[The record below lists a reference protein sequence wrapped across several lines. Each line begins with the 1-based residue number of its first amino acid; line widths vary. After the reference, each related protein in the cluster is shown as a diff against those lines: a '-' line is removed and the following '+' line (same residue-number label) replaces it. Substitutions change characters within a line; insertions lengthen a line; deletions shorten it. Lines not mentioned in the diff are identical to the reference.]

1 MLEATEYQIIYSLH
15 EKGNSIRKINKFLGY
30 SRNTIRKVLK
40 EQIPHP
46 FRTPQRKLIIG
57 DYKDYLQIRFEET
70 GGSAAKIYEEIIH
83 MGYGGSVGTIKAY
96 LKTLPKPII
105 IKEDNQEENNASFKF
120 QILKKDMDC
129 HSWMHSLLQ
138 GKIMC
143 ENLEKQL
150 PIDEKSIRKLYY
162 WVLNKRI
169 KHRNRAMAVLAY
181 YKQFP
186 KRAIARFLCIQ
197 HTRVRDYINRF
208 ESGGIDALYDRNKKE
223 LKKFEQPEF
232 KEAVFK
238 VLHAP
243 PSAYGINRTAW
254 RIKDL
259 CRILKQEGFPIC
271 KPYIRQ
277 ITKDA
282 GYRYLKAK
290 KVLTSTDPEY
300 REKLQEITRIL
311 SNLKPN
317 EKFFSID
324 EYGPFAI
331 KMQGGKSLV
340 APGEEK
346 TIPQWQKSKGSLIM
360 TGALELSSN
369 QMTHFFSDKKN
380 TEEMIKLLE
389 ILIEE
394 YKNEERIYFSW
405 DAASWH
411 ASKKLYKKVE
421 EVNNSEYRKNHRT
434 PIVELAPLPSC
445 AQFLNVIESV
455 FSGMAKAIIHNSDYA
470 SVEECK
476 KAIDL
481 YFTERNQHF
490 KENPKRAGNKIWGE
504 EITKAEFSE
513 SNNCKDPR
521 YCR

>member
-1 MLEATEYQIIYSLH
+1 M
-15 EKGNSIRKINKFLGY
+15 
-30 SRNTIRKVLK
+30 
-40 EQIPHP
+40 
-46 FRTPQRKLIIG
+46 
-57 DYKDYLQIRFEET
+57 RFEEA
-70 GGSAAKIYEEIIH
+70 GLSATKLYEEILP
-83 MGYGGSVGTIKAY
+83 MGYKGPIGTIKTF
-96 LKTLPKPII
+96 LKTLSKPKIGN
-105 IKEDNQEENNASFKF
+105 EDNQEENNTSFKF
-120 QILKKDMDC
+120 QILKKDMYC
-129 HSWMHSLLQ
+129 HLWMHSILQ
-138 GKIMC
+138 GKIRC
-143 ENLEKQL
+143 EDLEKQL
-150 PIDEKSIRKLYY
+150 PIDKMTICKLYY
-162 WVLNKRI
+162 WVLNKPL
-169 KHRNRAMAVLAY
+169 KYRNRAMVILAHFNN
-181 YKQFP
+181 FP
-186 KRAIARFLCIQ
+186 QSAITRLLCIQ
-197 HTRVRDYINRF
+197 HTRVREYINQF
-208 ESGGIDALYDRNKKE
+208 DSGGVDALFDRSRKE
-223 LKKFEQPEF
+223 LKKFEQPKY

-238 VLHAP
+238 VLHVP
-243 PSAYGINRTAW
+243 PSVYGINRTTW
-254 RIKDL
+254 RMKDI

-290 KVLTSTDPEY
+290 RVLTSTDPEY
-300 REKLQEITRIL
+300 REKLQEITSIL
-311 SNLKPN
+311 SNLKSN

-369 QMTHFFSDKKN
+369 QMTHFYSEKKD

-389 ILIEE
+389 ILLEE
-394 YKNEERIYFSW
+394 YKNEKRIYLSW

-411 ASKKLYKKVE
+411 ASKDLYENVEKV
-421 EVNNSEYRKNHRT
+421 NSSEYRKNHNS

-455 FSGMAKAIIHNSDYA
+455 FSGMSKAIIHNSDYA

-481 YFTERNQHF
+481 YFAERNHHF
-490 KENPKRAGNKIWGE
+490 KENPKRAGNKIWGK
-504 EITKAEFSE
+504 EITPAEFSE

-521 YCR
+521 YR